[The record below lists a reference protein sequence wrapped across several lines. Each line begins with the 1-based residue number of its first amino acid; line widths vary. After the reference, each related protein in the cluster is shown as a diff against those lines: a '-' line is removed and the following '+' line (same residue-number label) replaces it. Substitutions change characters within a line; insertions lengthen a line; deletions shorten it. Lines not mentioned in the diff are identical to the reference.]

1 MSKLLVALLATL
13 AFSTAAYADSTSDI
27 VNALVAKG
35 VLTEEEGA
43 LLNKGHNGEKESQ
56 AKKEKALGKIKIS
69 DAIDNATVYGDIRV
83 RHETRTATNQNDI
96 ELTRNRE
103 RYKITAGVKTE
114 SGDWYSDLAF
124 AMGAEGRSD
133 NATFGGGTGIT
144 NGNAPKETL
153 YVKRAA
159 VGYKATDWLTLEAG
173 RIANPLDT
181 TELVWDRDL
190 THDGVAAKFNYKY
203 NDLKFF
209 GTAEAFQYKGDSKIY
224 TNGSTTDVT
233 TNEVLVG
240 QIGIE
245 ADITSQIKAKAAGT
259 YYTYG
264 NVGGDFKPAAGA
276 SSSPVGTNVIGTNN
290 LQVLELPG
298 EVSYKVNDKLTAKVY
313 GDYAINL
320 DADKRAQLAGDT
332 TSAAKDD
339 TAWLLGASVK
349 SQAGKKE
356 ARGDWEVKGWYQ
368 QTGLYALDPNAVDSD
383 FFDSKINVKGY
394 VIKGQYALADNV
406 FVNSAYGHG
415 SRYNNDMAV
424 TGVNGDTSYNF
435 KDFDLVQVD
444 LTYKF

>member
-13 AFSTAAYADSTSDI
+13 AVSTAAYADSTSDI

-35 VLTEEEGA
+35 VLTEEEGT
-43 LLNKGHNGEKESQ
+43 LINKGHAGETAGQ

-83 RHETRTATNQNDI
+83 RHETRQATNQNDI

-124 AMGAEGRSD
+124 AMGSEGRSD

-153 YVKRAA
+153 YVKRAS
-159 VGYKATDWLTLEAG
+159 VGYKATDWLTVEAG
-173 RIANPLDT
+173 RIANPLYT
-181 TELVWDRDL
+181 TEMVWDRDL
-190 THDGVAAKFNYKY
+190 THDGVVAKFNYKY

-209 GTAEAFQYKGDSKIY
+209 GTAEAFQYKGDNKIY
-224 TNGSTTDVT
+224 TNGTTTDVT

-240 QIGIE
+240 QVGVE
-245 ADITSQIKAKAAGT
+245 AELTSQIKAKAAAT
-259 YYTYG
+259 YYKYG
-264 NVGGDFKPAAGA
+264 NQGGDFKPGAGSA
-276 SSSPVGTNVIGTNN
+276 IVPTGTNVIGTNN
-290 LQVLELPG
+290 LEILELPG
-298 EVSYKVNDKLTAKVY
+298 EVSYKVNDKLTAKLY

-320 DADKRAQLAGDT
+320 DADKRAQLACDT
-332 TSAAKDD
+332 SSAAGDD

-356 ARGDWEVKGWYQ
+356 AKGDWEVKGWYQ